1 MMDYLDF
8 LIEVLTG
15 PDAKKD
21 KALAVEPGITS
32 NPGARGED
40 APLAVLV

>member
-1 MMDYLDF
+1 M
-8 LIEVLTG
+8 
-15 PDAKKD
+15 
-21 KALAVEPGITS
+21 LAVLFAEIEAALRRFATDPAVTS